1 MEKEIIF
8 NSSNSE
14 RRFQGV
20 GVSQGIA
27 IAHAYVRGDVF
38 IEPDKY
44 SIDSSQ
50 KNEEIQRLKNAL
62 DETKKQIQNLKEQ
75 VRLASGEN
83 KEEAIFDAH
92 LLVLEDHEV
101 LDKVKNIILN
111 DGLNVEYAFYDIMGR
126 YIRELKKIN
135 DRYLRERVVDI
146 EDVMKR
152 VLVNLSSVE
161 KAEQSA
167 THDHILVIKELTPS
181 DTAQIDH
188 SLVKGFATEVG
199 SYTSHAAIIARS
211 LGLPAVVGIRGLSH
225 QLHTGN
231 TILIDGYEGLVILDP
246 SAETLSNYKHL
257 KKEKNKVL
265 QKLQEARFEDPVT
278 KDGRSITLSAN
289 IEFAYE
295 ALHAKENGAQGVG
308 LFRTEFFYL
317 NSKGLPDEDTQE
329 QIYSKVSDNLAPD
342 TLIIRTVDIG
352 GDKIPSEDNEIELN
366 PFLGWRGIRIS
377 LDRPEMFKTQLRAIL
392 RSAHSSSIG
401 IMFPMISTIYEL
413 RYAKQLLEEVEC
425 DLDNEGIPYG
435 KPREVG
441 AMIEVPSAALLSS
454 KLAKEVD
461 FFSVGTN
468 DLVQYTLAVDRI
480 NENVSDLYQP
490 ANPAVIKLL
499 DQTVRSG
506 HDEGI
511 WVGVC
516 GEMAS
521 DLSMVPL
528 LIGLGVGELSVA
540 SSMVP
545 RVKMLIRNIKFS
557 KAKELA
563 NFAINS
569 DSPKEIQRRAEELSK
584 EAVPNF
590 FETKRA

>member
-50 KNEEIQRLKNAL
+50 KDEEIQRLKNAL

-75 VRLASGEN
+75 VRLASGAN

-257 KKEKNKVL
+257 KKEKNKVV

-454 KLAKEVD
+454 QLAKEVD

-521 DLSMVPL
+521 DLLLTPL
-528 LIGLGVGELSVA
+528 LLGLGFDEFSVGSPQ
-540 SSMVP
+540 VP
-545 RVKMLIRNIKFS
+545 AVKYALRKLNYREC
-557 KAKELA
+557 KELA
-563 NFAINS
+563 
-569 DSPKEIQRRAEELSK
+569 K
-584 EAVPNF
+584 EAIKCGDDPL
-590 FETKRA
+590 ASAGAY

>member
-75 VRLASGEN
+75 VRLASGVN

-257 KKEKNKVL
+257 KKEKNKVV

-454 KLAKEVD
+454 QLAKEVD

-521 DLSMVPL
+521 DLLLTPL
-528 LIGLGVGELSVA
+528 LLGLGFDEFSVGSPQ
-540 SSMVP
+540 VP
-545 RVKMLIRNIKFS
+545 AVKYALRKLNYRECKEM
-557 KAKELA
+557 AKE
-563 NFAINS
+563 AIKCG
-569 DSPKEIQRRAEELSK
+569 DE
-584 EAVPNF
+584 EAVLNLCREIANTTYPEIIN
-590 FETKRA
+590 

>member
-75 VRLASGEN
+75 VRLASGAN

-111 DGLNVEYAFYDIMGR
+111 DGLNVEYAFYDIMSR

-521 DLSMVPL
+521 DLLLTPL
-528 LIGLGVGELSVA
+528 LLGLGFDEFSVGSPQ
-540 SSMVP
+540 VP
-545 RVKMLIRNIKFS
+545 AVKYALRKLNYRECKEM
-557 KAKELA
+557 AKE
-563 NFAINS
+563 AIKCG
-569 DSPKEIQRRAEELSK
+569 DE
-584 EAVPNF
+584 EAVLNLCREIANTTYPEIIN
-590 FETKRA
+590 

>member
-75 VRLASGEN
+75 VRLASGAN

-231 TILIDGYEGLVILDP
+231 TILVDGYEGLVILDP

-257 KKEKNKVL
+257 KKEKNKVV
-265 QKLQEARFEDPVT
+265 QKLQEVRFEDPVT

-521 DLSMVPL
+521 DLLLTPL
-528 LIGLGVGELSVA
+528 LLGLGFDEFSVGSPQ
-540 SSMVP
+540 VP
-545 RVKMLIRNIKFS
+545 AVKYALRKLNYRECKEM
-557 KAKELA
+557 AKE
-563 NFAINS
+563 AIKCG
-569 DSPKEIQRRAEELSK
+569 DE
-584 EAVPNF
+584 EAVLNLCREIANTTYPEIIN
-590 FETKRA
+590 

>member
-75 VRLASGEN
+75 VRLASGAN

-111 DGLNVEYAFYDIMGR
+111 DGFNVEYAFYDIMGR

-392 RSAHSSSIG
+392 RSAHTSSIG

-454 KLAKEVD
+454 QLAKEVD

-521 DLSMVPL
+521 DLLLTPL
-528 LIGLGVGELSVA
+528 LLGLGFDEFSVGSPQ
-540 SSMVP
+540 VP
-545 RVKMLIRNIKFS
+545 AVKYALRKLNYRECKEM
-557 KAKELA
+557 AKE
-563 NFAINS
+563 AIKCG
-569 DSPKEIQRRAEELSK
+569 DE
-584 EAVPNF
+584 EAVLNLCREIANTTYPEIIN
-590 FETKRA
+590 

>member
-75 VRLASGEN
+75 VRLASGAN

-211 LGLPAVVGIRGLSH
+211 LGLPAVVGIRGLSN

-454 KLAKEVD
+454 QLAKEVD

-521 DLSMVPL
+521 DLLLTPL
-528 LIGLGVGELSVA
+528 LLGLGFDEFSVGSPQ
-540 SSMVP
+540 VP
-545 RVKMLIRNIKFS
+545 AVKYALRKLNYRECKEM
-557 KAKELA
+557 AKE
-563 NFAINS
+563 AIKCG
-569 DSPKEIQRRAEELSK
+569 DE
-584 EAVPNF
+584 EAVLNLCREIANTTYPEIIN
-590 FETKRA
+590 

>member
-75 VRLASGEN
+75 VRLASGVN

-454 KLAKEVD
+454 QLAKEVD

-521 DLSMVPL
+521 DLLLTPL
-528 LIGLGVGELSVA
+528 LLGLGFDEFSVGSPQ
-540 SSMVP
+540 VP
-545 RVKMLIRNIKFS
+545 AVKYALRKLNYRECKEM
-557 KAKELA
+557 AKE
-563 NFAINS
+563 AIKCG
-569 DSPKEIQRRAEELSK
+569 DE
-584 EAVPNF
+584 EAVLNLCREIANTTYPEIIN
-590 FETKRA
+590 

>member
-1 MEKEIIF
+1 MEKQIIF

-50 KNEEIQRLKNAL
+50 KNEEIHRLKNAL
-62 DETKKQIQNLKEQ
+62 DETKKQIHNLKEQ
-75 VRLASGEN
+75 VRLASGAN

-257 KKEKNKVL
+257 KKEKNKVV

-521 DLSMVPL
+521 DLLLTPL
-528 LIGLGVGELSVA
+528 LLGLGFDEFSVGSPQ
-540 SSMVP
+540 VP
-545 RVKMLIRNIKFS
+545 AVKYALRKLNYRECKEM
-557 KAKELA
+557 AKE
-563 NFAINS
+563 AIKCG
-569 DSPKEIQRRAEELSK
+569 DE
-584 EAVPNF
+584 EAVLNLCREIANITYPEIIN
-590 FETKRA
+590 

>member
-75 VRLASGEN
+75 VRLASGAN

-454 KLAKEVD
+454 QLAKEVD

-521 DLSMVPL
+521 DLLLTPL
-528 LIGLGVGELSVA
+528 LLGLGFDEFSVGSPQ
-540 SSMVP
+540 VP
-545 RVKMLIRNIKFS
+545 AVKYALRKLNYRECKEM
-557 KAKELA
+557 AKE
-563 NFAINS
+563 AIKCG
-569 DSPKEIQRRAEELSK
+569 DE
-584 EAVPNF
+584 EAVLNLCREIANNTYPEIIN
-590 FETKRA
+590 

>member
-50 KNEEIQRLKNAL
+50 KNEEIHRLKNAL
-62 DETKKQIQNLKEQ
+62 DETKKQIHNLKEQ
-75 VRLASGEN
+75 VRLASGAN

-257 KKEKNKVL
+257 KKEKNKVV

-278 KDGRSITLSAN
+278 KDGRPITLSAN

-454 KLAKEVD
+454 QLAKEVD

-521 DLSMVPL
+521 DLLLTPL
-528 LIGLGVGELSVA
+528 LLGLGFDEFSVGSPQ
-540 SSMVP
+540 VP
-545 RVKMLIRNIKFS
+545 AVKYALRKLNYRECKEM
-557 KAKELA
+557 AKE
-563 NFAINS
+563 AIKCG
-569 DSPKEIQRRAEELSK
+569 DE
-584 EAVPNF
+584 EAVLNLCREIANTTYPELIN
-590 FETKRA
+590 

>member
-75 VRLASGEN
+75 VRLASGAN

-111 DGLNVEYAFYDIMGR
+111 DGFNVEYAFYDIMGR

-257 KKEKNKVL
+257 KKAKNKVL

-521 DLSMVPL
+521 DLLLTPL
-528 LIGLGVGELSVA
+528 LLGLGFDEFSVGSPQ
-540 SSMVP
+540 VP
-545 RVKMLIRNIKFS
+545 AVKYALRKLNYRECKEM
-557 KAKELA
+557 AKE
-563 NFAINS
+563 AIKCG
-569 DSPKEIQRRAEELSK
+569 DE
-584 EAVPNF
+584 EAVLNLCREIANTTYPEIIN
-590 FETKRA
+590 

>member
-231 TILIDGYEGLVILDP
+231 TILVDGYEGLVILDP

-265 QKLQEARFEDPVT
+265 QKLQEVRFEDPVT

-521 DLSMVPL
+521 DLLLTPL
-528 LIGLGVGELSVA
+528 LLGLGFDEFSVGSPQ
-540 SSMVP
+540 VP
-545 RVKMLIRNIKFS
+545 AVKYALRKLNYRECKEM
-557 KAKELA
+557 AKE
-563 NFAINS
+563 AIKCG
-569 DSPKEIQRRAEELSK
+569 DE
-584 EAVPNF
+584 EAVLNLCREIANTTYPEIIN
-590 FETKRA
+590 

>member
-75 VRLASGEN
+75 VRLASGVN

-152 VLVNLSSVE
+152 VLVNLSSVK

-454 KLAKEVD
+454 QLAKEVD

-521 DLSMVPL
+521 DLLLTPL
-528 LIGLGVGELSVA
+528 LLGLGFDEFSVGSPQ
-540 SSMVP
+540 VP
-545 RVKMLIRNIKFS
+545 AVKYALRKLNYRECKEM
-557 KAKELA
+557 AKE
-563 NFAINS
+563 AIKCG
-569 DSPKEIQRRAEELSK
+569 DE
-584 EAVPNF
+584 EAVLNLCREIANTTYPEIIN
-590 FETKRA
+590 

>member
-14 RRFQGV
+14 RRFQGM

-521 DLSMVPL
+521 DLLLTPL
-528 LIGLGVGELSVA
+528 LLGLGFDEFSVGSPQ
-540 SSMVP
+540 VP
-545 RVKMLIRNIKFS
+545 AVKYALRKLNYRECKEM
-557 KAKELA
+557 AKE
-563 NFAINS
+563 AIKCG
-569 DSPKEIQRRAEELSK
+569 DE
-584 EAVPNF
+584 EAVLNLCREIANTTYPEIIN
-590 FETKRA
+590 

>member
-75 VRLASGEN
+75 VRLASGAN

-111 DGLNVEYAFYDIMGR
+111 DGFNVEYAFYDIMGR

-211 LGLPAVVGIRGLSH
+211 LGLPAVVGIRGLSN

-521 DLSMVPL
+521 DLLLTPL
-528 LIGLGVGELSVA
+528 LLGLGFDEFSVGSPQ
-540 SSMVP
+540 VP
-545 RVKMLIRNIKFS
+545 AVKYALRKLNYRECKEM
-557 KAKELA
+557 AKE
-563 NFAINS
+563 AIKCG
-569 DSPKEIQRRAEELSK
+569 DE
-584 EAVPNF
+584 EAVLNLCREIANNTYPEIIN
-590 FETKRA
+590 

>member
-231 TILIDGYEGLVILDP
+231 TILVDGYEGLVILDP

-521 DLSMVPL
+521 DLLLTPL
-528 LIGLGVGELSVA
+528 LLGLGFDEFSVGSPQ
-540 SSMVP
+540 VP
-545 RVKMLIRNIKFS
+545 AVKYALRKLNYRECKEM
-557 KAKELA
+557 AKE
-563 NFAINS
+563 AIKCG
-569 DSPKEIQRRAEELSK
+569 DE
-584 EAVPNF
+584 EAVLNLCREIANTTYPEIIN
-590 FETKRA
+590 

>member
-50 KNEEIQRLKNAL
+50 KNEEIQRLKSAL

-75 VRLASGEN
+75 VRLASGAN

-521 DLSMVPL
+521 DLLLTPL
-528 LIGLGVGELSVA
+528 LLGLGFDEFSVGSPQ
-540 SSMVP
+540 VP
-545 RVKMLIRNIKFS
+545 AVKYALRKLNYRECKEM
-557 KAKELA
+557 AKE
-563 NFAINS
+563 AIKCG
-569 DSPKEIQRRAEELSK
+569 DE
-584 EAVPNF
+584 EAVLNLCREIANTTYPEIIN
-590 FETKRA
+590 

>member
-62 DETKKQIQNLKEQ
+62 VETKKQIQNLKEQ
-75 VRLASGEN
+75 VRLASGVN

-152 VLVNLSSVE
+152 VLVNLSSLE

-231 TILIDGYEGLVILDP
+231 TILVDGYEGLVILDP

-257 KKEKNKVL
+257 KKEKNKIV

-454 KLAKEVD
+454 QLAKEVD

-480 NENVSDLYQP
+480 NENVCDLYQP

-521 DLSMVPL
+521 DLILTPL
-528 LIGLGVGELSVA
+528 LLGLGFDEFSVGSPQ
-540 SSMVP
+540 VP
-545 RVKMLIRNIKFS
+545 AVKYALRKLNYRECKEM
-557 KAKELA
+557 AKE
-563 NFAINS
+563 AIKCG
-569 DSPKEIQRRAEELSK
+569 DE
-584 EAVPNF
+584 EAVLKLCREIANTTYPEIIN
-590 FETKRA
+590 

>member
-50 KNEEIQRLKNAL
+50 KNEEIHRLKNAL
-62 DETKKQIQNLKEQ
+62 DETKKQIHNLKEQ
-75 VRLASGEN
+75 VRLASGAN

-257 KKEKNKVL
+257 KKEKNKVV

-278 KDGRSITLSAN
+278 KDGRPITLSAN

-454 KLAKEVD
+454 QLAKEVD

-521 DLSMVPL
+521 DLLLTPL
-528 LIGLGVGELSVA
+528 LLGLGFDEFSVGSPQ
-540 SSMVP
+540 VP
-545 RVKMLIRNIKFS
+545 AVKYALRKLNYRECKEM
-557 KAKELA
+557 AKE
-563 NFAINS
+563 AIKC
-569 DSPKEIQRRAEELSK
+569 DDE
-584 EAVPNF
+584 EAVLNLCGEIANTTYPEIIN
-590 FETKRA
+590 

>member
-27 IAHAYVRGDVF
+27 VAHAYVRGDVF

-111 DGLNVEYAFYDIMGR
+111 DGFNVEYAFYDIMGR

-246 SAETLSNYKHL
+246 SAETLSKYKHL

-521 DLSMVPL
+521 DLLLTPL
-528 LIGLGVGELSVA
+528 LLGLGFDEFSVGSPQ
-540 SSMVP
+540 VP
-545 RVKMLIRNIKFS
+545 AVKYALRKLNYRECKEM
-557 KAKELA
+557 AKE
-563 NFAINS
+563 AIKCG
-569 DSPKEIQRRAEELSK
+569 DE
-584 EAVPNF
+584 EAVLNLCREIANTTYPEIIN
-590 FETKRA
+590 

>member
-521 DLSMVPL
+521 DLLLTPL
-528 LIGLGVGELSVA
+528 LLGLGFDEFSVGSPQ
-540 SSMVP
+540 VP
-545 RVKMLIRNIKFS
+545 AVKYALRKLNYRECKEM
-557 KAKELA
+557 AKE
-563 NFAINS
+563 AIKCG
-569 DSPKEIQRRAEELSK
+569 DE
-584 EAVPNF
+584 EAVLNLCREIANTAYPEIIN
-590 FETKRA
+590 

>member
-1 MEKEIIF
+1 MEKEIIY

-62 DETKKQIQNLKEQ
+62 DKTKKQIHNLKEQ
-75 VRLASGEN
+75 VRLASGAN

-101 LDKVKNIILN
+101 LDKVKNIIIN

-257 KKEKNKVL
+257 KKEKNKVV

-278 KDGRSITLSAN
+278 KDGRPITLSAN

-392 RSAHSSSIG
+392 RSAHFSSIG

-413 RYAKQLLEEVEC
+413 RYAKQLLDEVEC

-454 KLAKEVD
+454 QLAKEVD

-521 DLSMVPL
+521 DLLLTPL
-528 LIGLGVGELSVA
+528 LLGLGFDEFSVGSPQ
-540 SSMVP
+540 VP
-545 RVKMLIRNIKFS
+545 AVKYALRKLNYRECKEM
-557 KAKELA
+557 AKE
-563 NFAINS
+563 AIKCG
-569 DSPKEIQRRAEELSK
+569 DE
-584 EAVPNF
+584 EAVLNLCREIANTTYPEIIN
-590 FETKRA
+590 

>member
-1 MEKEIIF
+1 MEKEITF
-8 NSSNSE
+8 NSSNFE
-14 RRFQGV
+14 KRFQGV

-75 VRLASGEN
+75 VRLASGAN

-521 DLSMVPL
+521 DLLLTPL
-528 LIGLGVGELSVA
+528 LLGLGFDEFSVGSPQ
-540 SSMVP
+540 VP
-545 RVKMLIRNIKFS
+545 AVKYALRKLNYRECKEM
-557 KAKELA
+557 AKE
-563 NFAINS
+563 AIKCG
-569 DSPKEIQRRAEELSK
+569 DE
-584 EAVPNF
+584 EAVLNLCREIANTTYPEIIN
-590 FETKRA
+590 

>member
-75 VRLASGEN
+75 VRLASGAN
-83 KEEAIFDAH
+83 KEDAIFDAH

-295 ALHAKENGAQGVG
+295 ALHAIENGAQGVG

-521 DLSMVPL
+521 DLLLTPL
-528 LIGLGVGELSVA
+528 LLGLGFDEFSVGSPQ
-540 SSMVP
+540 VP
-545 RVKMLIRNIKFS
+545 AVKYALRKLNYRECKEM
-557 KAKELA
+557 AKE
-563 NFAINS
+563 AIKCG
-569 DSPKEIQRRAEELSK
+569 DE
-584 EAVPNF
+584 EAVLNLCREIANTTYPEIIN
-590 FETKRA
+590 

>member
-1 MEKEIIF
+1 MAKEIIS

-75 VRLASGEN
+75 VRLASGAN

-257 KKEKNKVL
+257 KKEKNKVV

-454 KLAKEVD
+454 QLAKEVD

-521 DLSMVPL
+521 DLLLTPL
-528 LIGLGVGELSVA
+528 LLGLGFDEFSVGSPQ
-540 SSMVP
+540 VP
-545 RVKMLIRNIKFS
+545 AVKYALRKLNYRECKEM
-557 KAKELA
+557 AKE
-563 NFAINS
+563 AIKCG
-569 DSPKEIQRRAEELSK
+569 DE
-584 EAVPNF
+584 EAVLNLCREIANTTYPEIIN
-590 FETKRA
+590 

>member
-75 VRLASGEN
+75 VRLASGAN

-425 DLDNEGIPYG
+425 DLDNEGITYG

-454 KLAKEVD
+454 QLAKEVD

-521 DLSMVPL
+521 DLLLTPL
-528 LIGLGVGELSVA
+528 LLGLGFDEFSVGSPQ
-540 SSMVP
+540 VP
-545 RVKMLIRNIKFS
+545 AVKYALRKLNYRECKEM
-557 KAKELA
+557 AKE
-563 NFAINS
+563 AIKCG
-569 DSPKEIQRRAEELSK
+569 DE
-584 EAVPNF
+584 EAVLNLCREIANTTYPEIIN
-590 FETKRA
+590 

>member
-111 DGLNVEYAFYDIMGR
+111 DGFNVEYAFYDIMGR

-521 DLSMVPL
+521 DLLLTPL
-528 LIGLGVGELSVA
+528 LLGLGFDEFSVGSPQ
-540 SSMVP
+540 VP
-545 RVKMLIRNIKFS
+545 AVKYALRKLNYREC
-557 KAKELA
+557 KEMT
-563 NFAINS
+563 
-569 DSPKEIQRRAEELSK
+569 K
-584 EAVPNF
+584 EAIKCGDEEAVLNLCREIANTAYPEIIN
-590 FETKRA
+590 

>member
-521 DLSMVPL
+521 DLLLTPL
-528 LIGLGVGELSVA
+528 LLGLGFDEFSVGSPQ
-540 SSMVP
+540 VP
-545 RVKMLIRNIKFS
+545 AVKYALRKLNYRECKEM
-557 KAKELA
+557 AKE
-563 NFAINS
+563 AIKCG
-569 DSPKEIQRRAEELSK
+569 DE
-584 EAVPNF
+584 EAVLNLCREIANTTYPEIIN
-590 FETKRA
+590 

>member
-14 RRFQGV
+14 KRFQGV

-246 SAETLSNYKHL
+246 SAETLSKYKHL

-521 DLSMVPL
+521 DLLLTPL
-528 LIGLGVGELSVA
+528 LLGLGFDEFSVGSPQ
-540 SSMVP
+540 VP
-545 RVKMLIRNIKFS
+545 AVKYALRKLNYRECKEM
-557 KAKELA
+557 AKE
-563 NFAINS
+563 AIKCG
-569 DSPKEIQRRAEELSK
+569 DE
-584 EAVPNF
+584 EAVLNLCREIANTTYPEIIN
-590 FETKRA
+590 

>member
-75 VRLASGEN
+75 VRLASGAN

-111 DGLNVEYAFYDIMGR
+111 DGLNVEYAFYYIMGR

-521 DLSMVPL
+521 DLLLTPL
-528 LIGLGVGELSVA
+528 LLGLGFDEFSVGSPQ
-540 SSMVP
+540 VP
-545 RVKMLIRNIKFS
+545 AVKYALRKLNYRECKEM
-557 KAKELA
+557 AKE
-563 NFAINS
+563 AIKCG
-569 DSPKEIQRRAEELSK
+569 DE
-584 EAVPNF
+584 EAVLNLCREIANTTYPEIIN
-590 FETKRA
+590 

>member
-1 MEKEIIF
+1 MEKEIIY

-62 DETKKQIQNLKEQ
+62 DKTKKQIHNLKEQ
-75 VRLASGEN
+75 VRLASGAN

-257 KKEKNKVL
+257 KKEKNKVV

-278 KDGRSITLSAN
+278 KDGRPITLSAN

-366 PFLGWRGIRIS
+366 PFLGWRGIRIC

-392 RSAHSSSIG
+392 RSAHFSSIG

-413 RYAKQLLEEVEC
+413 RYAKQLLDEVEC

-454 KLAKEVD
+454 QLAKEVD

-521 DLSMVPL
+521 DLLLTPL
-528 LIGLGVGELSVA
+528 LLGLGFDEFSVGSPQ
-540 SSMVP
+540 VP
-545 RVKMLIRNIKFS
+545 AVKYALRKLNYRECKEM
-557 KAKELA
+557 AKE
-563 NFAINS
+563 AIKCG
-569 DSPKEIQRRAEELSK
+569 DE
-584 EAVPNF
+584 EAVLNLCREIANTTYPEIIN
-590 FETKRA
+590 

>member
-246 SAETLSNYKHL
+246 SAETLSKYKHL

-521 DLSMVPL
+521 DLLLTPL
-528 LIGLGVGELSVA
+528 LLGLGFDEFSVGSPQ
-540 SSMVP
+540 VP
-545 RVKMLIRNIKFS
+545 AVKYALRKLNYRECKEM
-557 KAKELA
+557 AKE
-563 NFAINS
+563 AIKCG
-569 DSPKEIQRRAEELSK
+569 DE
-584 EAVPNF
+584 EAVLNLCREIANTTYPEIIN
-590 FETKRA
+590 

>member
-75 VRLASGEN
+75 VRLASGAN
-83 KEEAIFDAH
+83 KEDAIFDAH

-111 DGLNVEYAFYDIMGR
+111 DGFNVEYAFYDIMGR

-521 DLSMVPL
+521 DLLLTPL
-528 LIGLGVGELSVA
+528 LLGLGFDEFSVGSPQ
-540 SSMVP
+540 VP
-545 RVKMLIRNIKFS
+545 AVKYALRKLNYRECKEM
-557 KAKELA
+557 AKE
-563 NFAINS
+563 AIKCG
-569 DSPKEIQRRAEELSK
+569 DE
-584 EAVPNF
+584 EAVLNLCREIANTTYPEIIN
-590 FETKRA
+590 

>member
-75 VRLASGEN
+75 VRLASGAN

-111 DGLNVEYAFYDIMGR
+111 DGFNVEYAFYDIMGR

-454 KLAKEVD
+454 QLAKEVD

-521 DLSMVPL
+521 DLLLTPL
-528 LIGLGVGELSVA
+528 LLGLGFDEFSVGSPQ
-540 SSMVP
+540 VP
-545 RVKMLIRNIKFS
+545 AVKYALRKLNYRECKEM
-557 KAKELA
+557 AKE
-563 NFAINS
+563 AIKCG
-569 DSPKEIQRRAEELSK
+569 DE
-584 EAVPNF
+584 EAVLNLCREIANTTYPEIIN
-590 FETKRA
+590 

>member
-75 VRLASGEN
+75 VRLASGAN
-83 KEEAIFDAH
+83 KEDAIFDAH

-413 RYAKQLLEEVEC
+413 RYAKQLLEEVES

-521 DLSMVPL
+521 DLLLTPL
-528 LIGLGVGELSVA
+528 LLGLGFDEFSVGSPQ
-540 SSMVP
+540 VP
-545 RVKMLIRNIKFS
+545 AVKYALRKLNYRECKEM
-557 KAKELA
+557 AKE
-563 NFAINS
+563 AIKCG
-569 DSPKEIQRRAEELSK
+569 DE
-584 EAVPNF
+584 EAVLNLCREIANTTYPEIIN
-590 FETKRA
+590 

>member
-44 SIDSSQ
+44 SINLSQ

-75 VRLASGEN
+75 VRLASGAN

-101 LDKVKNIILN
+101 LDKVKKIILN

-231 TILIDGYEGLVILDP
+231 TILVDGYEGLVILDP
-246 SAETLSNYKHL
+246 SAETLSNYNHL
-257 KKEKNKVL
+257 KKEKNKVV

-295 ALHAKENGAQGVG
+295 AVHAKENGAQGVG

-401 IMFPMISTIYEL
+401 IMFPMISTICEL

-454 KLAKEVD
+454 QLAKEVD

-521 DLSMVPL
+521 DLLLTPL
-528 LIGLGVGELSVA
+528 LLGLGFDEFSVGSPQ
-540 SSMVP
+540 VP
-545 RVKMLIRNIKFS
+545 AVKYALRKLNYRECKEM
-557 KAKELA
+557 AKE
-563 NFAINS
+563 AIKCG
-569 DSPKEIQRRAEELSK
+569 DE
-584 EAVPNF
+584 EAVLNLCREIANTTYPEIIN
-590 FETKRA
+590 

>member
-75 VRLASGEN
+75 VRLASGAN

-246 SAETLSNYKHL
+246 SAETLSNYQHL

-401 IMFPMISTIYEL
+401 IMFPMISTVYEL

-454 KLAKEVD
+454 QLAKEVD

-521 DLSMVPL
+521 DLLLTPL
-528 LIGLGVGELSVA
+528 LLGLGFDEFSVGSPQ
-540 SSMVP
+540 VP
-545 RVKMLIRNIKFS
+545 AVKYALRKLNYRECKEM
-557 KAKELA
+557 AKE
-563 NFAINS
+563 AIKCG
-569 DSPKEIQRRAEELSK
+569 DE
-584 EAVPNF
+584 EAVLNLCREIANTTYPEIIN
-590 FETKRA
+590 